1 MDNFY
6 SYHNHKLSNRNSVA
20 QAYHSRGDSTAA
32 SLQQQLYASPSHGV
46 NLYNNAYNSY
56 NSSQRNDGEVELQK
70 RLSKARA
77 LNLLYKQQV
86 AKNVLSNN
94 SIYGSSDMRGHEV
107 GGIKPKIDERVDH
120 QLSEVEHTE
129 AASSINHRNHD
140 ARDIVDDKDGD
151 KHHDHSIQTSSNP
164 GRHPL
169 NNSSDDQHHVDGVV
183 RSNQTRN
190 NGHDQQQ
197 PVLMTPH
204 DNIINSSSGRH
215 ETSRSNT
222 HDDTTNDIDDHKNR
236 FRPYDHDST
245 SRRRNMN
252 NQSSTTTT
260 SSSIRTG
267 NSDSGIGSKKSLQ
280 EATDKLKAAIEEH
293 SIYLNK
299 QVYERQEKEQKKKI
313 ERQRI
318 DRILS
323 SEVIHGKMPLWR
335 HVLEGRHHP
344 SKDTILRGTEHSC
357 TCC

>member
-6 SYHNHKLSNRNSVA
+6 SYHNHKLSNRNSVT
-20 QAYHSRGDSTAA
+20 QAYHTRGDSFAATTTAA
-32 SLQQQLYASPSHGV
+32 SLQQQVYASPSPGV
-46 NLYNNAYNSY
+46 NLYNNAYNSH
-56 NSSQRNDGEVELQK
+56 NSSQRNDGDIELQK

-94 SIYGSSDMRGHEV
+94 STYGSSDMRGHEV
-107 GGIKPKIDERVDH
+107 GGIKPKMDERVDH
-120 QLSEVEHTE
+120 QHLFLSEVEHTE
-129 AASSINHRNHD
+129 AASSMNHRNHD
-140 ARDIVDDKDGD
+140 ARDIVDDKDGNS
-151 KHHDHSIQTSSNP
+151 HHDHSIQTSSNP

-169 NNSSDDQHHVDGVV
+169 NNSSDDHHHVDGVV

-197 PVLMTPH
+197 PVPMTPH
-204 DNIINSSSGRH
+204 DNIISGRR
-215 ETSRSNT
+215 ETSRSNN
-222 HDDTTNDIDDHKNR
+222 HDDTTNDIGDHRNR

-245 SRRRNMN
+245 IRRRNMN
-252 NQSSTTTT
+252 NQSST

-267 NSDSGIGSKKSLQ
+267 NIDSIGSKKSLQ

-344 SKDTILRGTEHSC
+344 SKDTILRGT
-357 TCC
+357 